1 MRDNR
6 NLLLMLSLDLQ
17 KQESRDGA
25 KNKFLLYLYFS
36 HVISLLIYNSFICD
50 SIDGVN
56 FYIFK
61 LFLSLSHYLYI
72 VVYICEVTRRWK
84 LYDINY

>member
-1 MRDNR
+1 MRDNK

-25 KNKFLLYLYFS
+25 KNKFLLYFS

-84 LYDINY
+84 LYNINY